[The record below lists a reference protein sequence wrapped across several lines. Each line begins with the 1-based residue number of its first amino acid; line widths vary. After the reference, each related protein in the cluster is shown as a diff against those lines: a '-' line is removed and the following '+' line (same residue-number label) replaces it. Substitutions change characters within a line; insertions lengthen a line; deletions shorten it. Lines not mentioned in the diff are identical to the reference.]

1 MIKDMV
7 KLSIFLAVAC
17 AIAAAA
23 LSGTYVVTRDKIE
36 QQKKAE
42 LNLALSSECL
52 PDSCSIEE
60 KKDYFVG
67 FDKKQKKIGYA
78 FRVSPRGYGG
88 AIDMVVG
95 IDTKGRVA
103 GVKILSM
110 KETPGLGMKASESA
124 FLMQFTGKTSSSPLK
139 AKKDI
144 DAITGATITSQ
155 AVADGVKQALTRYRG
170 GKL

>member
-1 MIKDMV
+1 MKDMV

-23 LSGTYVVTRDKIE
+23 LSVTYVATEGRIE
-36 QQKKAE
+36 QQKKAQ
-42 LNLALSSECL
+42 LNLALSNECL
-52 PDSCSIEE
+52 PGSCSIEE
-60 KKDYFVG
+60 KNDHFVG
-67 FDKKQKKIGYA
+67 FDKKQRKIGYA

-110 KETPGLGMKASESA
+110 KETPGLGMKASESR
-124 FLMQFTGKTSSSPLK
+124 FLKQFTGKTLGSPLK

-155 AVADGVKQALTRYRG
+155 AVADGVKQALTKYRE